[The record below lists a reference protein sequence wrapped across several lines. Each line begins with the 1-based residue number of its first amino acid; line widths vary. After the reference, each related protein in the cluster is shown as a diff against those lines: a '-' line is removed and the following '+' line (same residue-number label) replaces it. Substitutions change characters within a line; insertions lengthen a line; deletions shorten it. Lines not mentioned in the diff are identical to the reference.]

1 MTNQA
6 SSKGAV
12 LKQIED
18 QWRQL
23 LDSVNTLPQGDLSNP
38 GALGHWSARDMIG
51 HIATWDREL
60 VKVVDRYV
68 PCSEKTDYGNDDAV
82 GSYN

>member
-6 SSKGAV
+6 SSKRAE
-12 LKQIED
+12 LKEIED

-23 LDSVNTLPQGDLSNP
+23 LDSVNTLAQGDLSNP
-38 GALGHWSARDMIG
+38 GAVGHWSVRNMIG

-60 VKVVDRYV
+60 VKVVDRYIAS
-68 PCSEKTDYGNDDAV
+68 SEKTDYGNDDAV
-82 GSYN
+82 NSYN